1 MTDVLNIPSSL
12 AVVLRSFETVPEDK
26 KSEGELLDWLVH
38 GDDYF
43 SMKQFWISWIACDP
57 PAMLDSIEV
66 ERHWKSRVKSI

>member
-43 SMKQFWISWIACDP
+43 SMKHVVLDFMDRMRP
-57 PAMLDSIEV
+57 PGHAG
-66 ERHWKSRVKSI
+66 